1 MDQEYRIID
10 TGLQGPIQKD
20 ILDSVLGQISD
31 GYWENSPRMDMYWRN
46 IDTEL
51 QGDKVVFSIKP
62 HTFPWYAMSDDQIKQ
77 WFAKKIKFLIKE
89 EFGKSRD
96 VWNRMN
102 TKLKTDY
109 LSHKS
114 PSQTTVADCYYAYD
128 TLMGRKTSNK
138 VYGTNNNFETAFESL
153 MTNVDKKKVI
163 KESVNTVEDAI
174 SDWTIDVDLVDE
186 GKRGYTKE
194 KLRKFAE
201 FFLPICPKWCS
212 HCESAD
218 LNEYEEDSAPKY
230 VPMINIDQIIFI
242 MLLPN
247 GTTVRVEDSYAPVTD
262 FRNWEKA
269 KKYIIEQLKDEGVDM
284 TTESVNKPSRRK
296 VIKEEVYVGYA
307 FREAFEDWKPS
318 NYKQVGNFG
327 YDDNSNPS
335 FGWLDGTVVV
345 SLTEDG
351 RILVHTPLMVDG
363 NQQEDGFTR
372 QFEIDEID
380 MAKECIEGLIDELGI
395 ADESKKPSR
404 KAVIKQG
411 AMKEIYTKFVE
422 AFAYWVPSNQTSR
435 GDLTED
441 MEGNP
446 CVAFEDGRV
455 VISLLEFGRKI
466 KVCAD
471 QSQDY
476 MRKYFNFDEVEAI
489 KKYTES
495 LIDYIHSDAN
505 NLEESKKVN
514 TKKKVIKES
523 EGYDASDELEP
534 FESDYVPTDEQI
546 RKEAM
551 AQLRF
556 EDIPYSEAKML
567 ANDIVATLCGQPF
580 DSKSDFE
587 QYVSFEIRENLR
599 AFYESKKVDKSKRVI
614 KQSIEDWEI
623 SKAIQQ
629 AVYDFDWKG
638 VEYDDVDVIG
648 EFEYNLCGGNFRD
661 EYQVQKIVTDYLNEH
676 YRDFA
681 CQSVKPSKKKKVI
694 KEGSFDNDFWDYNA
708 KPQTL
713 DEVIA
718 KLQQAREEL
727 GNVEVAVQYR
737 DDGGEYYGYDNS
749 LYYFFDKDTK
759 TFVL

>member
-1 MDQEYRIID
+1 MDQERIID
-10 TGLQGPIQKD
+10 TGLTGPIQKD
-20 ILDSVLGQISD
+20 ILASIMGQLSD
-31 GYWENSPRMDMYWRN
+31 GYWENSPRMEQYWRN
-46 IDTEL
+46 ANVQERD
-51 QGDKVVFSIKP
+51 GKVVLVIRK
-62 HTFPWYAMSDDQIKQ
+62 HAFPYYAMSDDQIKQ
-77 WFAKKIKFLIKE
+77 WFAKKIKFIIKE
-89 EFGKSRD
+89 EFGKGRNVWSRT
-96 VWNRMN
+96 N
-102 TKLKTDY
+102 TKQKTDW
-109 LSHKS
+109 LSHKC
-114 PSQTTVADCYYAYD
+114 PSQTSVSDCYQAYD
-128 TLMGRKTSNK
+128 ILMGRNTANK
-138 VYGTNNNFETAFESL
+138 KYSMESVYNKLIG
-153 MTNVDKKKVI
+153 KKVI

-186 GKRGYTKE
+186 GKRGYTEE

-212 HCESAD
+212 HCESTD

-269 KKYIIEQLKDEGVDM
+269 KKYIIEQLEDEGVDM
-284 TTESVNKPSRRK
+284 TTESVNKPSKRK
-296 VIKEEVYVGYA
+296 VIKEEVYTGYA

-327 YDDNSNPS
+327 YDDNGNPS
-335 FGWLDGTVVV
+335 FGWLDGTVIV
-345 SLTEDG
+345 SLTEAG

-363 NQQEDGFTR
+363 NQQEDGCTR
-372 QFEIDEID
+372 QFEIDEMD

-422 AFAYWVPSNQTSR
+422 EFAYWVPRNQTSR

-505 NLEESKKVN
+505 NLQESKDTSKCGKVF
-514 TKKKVIKES
+514 KHLIKES
-523 EGYDASDELEP
+523 EGYDSADELEP
-534 FESDYVPTDEQI
+534 FENDYVPTEEQI

-551 AQLRF
+551 AQLRY

-567 ANDIVATLCGQPF
+567 ANDIVASLCGQPF
-580 DSKSDFE
+580 DSKSEFE
-587 QYVSFEIRENLR
+587 QYVSFEIKENLR
-599 AFYESKKVDKSKRVI
+599 AFWESKKIDKSKKVI
-614 KQSIEDWEI
+614 KQGIEDWEI

-648 EFEYNLCGGNFRD
+648 EFEYNLCGGNFKN
-661 EYQVQKIVTDYLNEH
+661 EFQVQKIVTDYLNEH

-681 CQSVKPSKKKKVI
+681 CQSVKPSKKKEVI
-694 KEGSFDNDFWDYNA
+694 KESSFDNVHWDMDVTY
-708 KPQTL
+708 PTL
-713 DEVIA
+713 DQVIA
-718 KLQQAREEL
+718 TLKKARKEL

-737 DDGGEYYGYDNS
+737 DDGGEYSGYDNK
-749 LYYFFDKDTK
+749 LYFWFDKETN